1 MFMFF
6 PQPAAWPRRHQG
18 SIFIGFPLAALT
30 FLNQPAVVAIIIFQA
45 CGECGHGISV
55 PKEAGSQIRVR

>member
-1 MFMFF
+1 MFMSF
-6 PQPAAWPRRHQG
+6 PQPAAPPRRHES

-45 CGECGHGISV
+45 CGKCGHLF
-55 PKEAGSQIRVR
+55 PKSEEA

>member
-1 MFMFF
+1 MFF

-30 FLNQPAVVAIIIFQA
+30 FLNQPSVVAIIIFQA
-45 CGECGHGISV
+45 CGKCGHLF
-55 PKEAGSQIRVR
+55 PKSEEA